1 MEKHIGLWLTAA
13 GINKHITF
21 HCARHTFATMMIT
34 IGVDIYTVSK
44 LLGHSKVTTTQIYSK
59 IIDKHKAE
67 AVSKLDSLFD

>member
-1 MEKHIGLWLTAA
+1 
-13 GINKHITF
+13 
-21 HCARHTFATMMIT
+21 MMIT

-59 IIDKHKAE
+59 IIDKHKSE